1 MRLGCFGKTDQ
12 IAAIRSA
19 GYDSAELD
27 FCELTNMDENA
38 FLSFYKEVS
47 AKVADIVRHLVR
59 YSVSMAFCLLLNRSD
74 LPTQII

>member
-27 FCELTNMDENA
+27 FCELTNMDE
-38 FLSFYKEVS
+38 SCGYHPKKE
-47 AKVADIVRHLVR
+47 
-59 YSVSMAFCLLLNRSD
+59 
-74 LPTQII
+74 